1 MNKDINTAFE
11 KLKTTSEENEDTV
24 IEQGDYSHFKPLIL
38 SVMNGIREKRKRSD
52 TSSTYEYIMKMQASN
67 ADKVLIGSIIVKL
80 ILEGKIVNKN
90 NPQGLDSL

>member
-38 SVMNGIREKRKRSD
+38 SALNGIREKRKRSD

-80 ILEGKIVNKN
+80 ILECKIVNKN

>member
-52 TSSTYEYIMKMQASN
+52 TYEYIMKMQASN
-67 ADKVLIGSIIVKL
+67 TDKVLIGSNIVKL